1 MNYDEC
7 VCDAYIYD
15 LLPWLWWIY
24 LWFLIHD
31 PDAYMHV
38 STMQISMILDPDA
51 CIYDAANLFRTNE
64 RTDEQGDS
72 RSWIVNSL
80 RSHDRLGSIPAKP
93 GGHHAQ
99 FVSAEL
105 SEC

>member
-1 MNYDEC
+1 
-7 VCDAYIYD
+7 
-15 LLPWLWWIY
+15 
-24 LWFLIHD
+24 
-31 PDAYMHV
+31 
-38 STMQISMILDPDA
+38 MQISMILDPDA

-93 GGHHAQ
+93 GGYRTQ
-99 FVSAEL
+99 FVCAEL
-105 SEC
+105 SECSGLKDLWKESIYRIIVDRNPNH